1 MNISNFSW
9 CTVSVADTIATVEL
23 TPTGKISRM
32 GPDFWREMPVLFAE
46 LDAASEIRA
55 IIIHGGGTGFSSGLD
70 LTQMGAQLLP
80 LIASET
86 NAKVRTEL
94 HQLITNMQKAC
105 SSVAACRKPVIA
117 AIHGFC
123 IGGAIDLISA
133 CDVRFC
139 SSEAVFSIREVKL
152 AIVADMGT
160 LARLPTLIG
169 QGATRELALSGED
182 FDAARAHRLGLVSHV
197 LPSSVELLAHA
208 RAYAAKVAA
217 NPPLVVQGIK
227 QVLNAQSEQAA
238 LQANQYVA
246 LWNAAFMPS
255 DDIAES
261 LTAFMEKRPPHYQG
275 K

>member
-1 MNISNFSW
+1 MNTSDFSW
-9 CTVSVADTIATVEL
+9 CKVSVVDAVATVEL

-32 GPDFWREMPVLFAE
+32 GPDFWREMPTLFAQ
-46 LDAASEIRA
+46 LDASAEVRVVL
-55 IIIHGGGTGFSSGLD
+55 IHGGGAGFSTGLD
-70 LTQMGAQLLP
+70 LAQMGAQLMP

-86 NAKVRTEL
+86 NAKIRTEL
-94 HQLITNMQKAC
+94 HLLITHMQKAC

-123 IGGAIDLISA
+123 IGGAVDLISA

-139 SSEAVFSIREVKL
+139 SSDAVFSIREVKL
-152 AIVADMGT
+152 AIVADMGS
-160 LARLPTLIG
+160 LARLPALIG

-182 FDAARAHRLGLVSHV
+182 FDAARAHRLGLVSQV
-197 LPSSVELLAHA
+197 LPSPAELLTHA
-208 RAYAAKVAA
+208 RSYAAKVAA

-238 LQANQYVA
+238 QQANQHVA